1 MSEIVNAFSIDVE
14 DWFQVAAFAPYI
26 DRKDWDSLECRVE
39 RNVDVLLETLDKR
52 QVKATFFTLGWI
64 AERYPAMVGRI
75 VAGGHELAS
84 HGYGHHMIGELGPQL
99 FREDVVKAKAILESL
114 AGCEVI
120 GYRAP
125 SFSVGRD
132 TLWALDILAETGHSY
147 SSSIYPIKHDLYGMP
162 EAPRFAHQR
171 SGLLEIPATTIRLG
185 ERNYPASGGGYFRL
199 LPYPVSRWSV
209 QRVNRADR
217 QAAVFYCHPWEID
230 PGQPRMNQA
239 SSKSRFRHY
248 VNQTRMLG
256 KIDRLLR
263 DFRWGTVAQV
273 IAEPLAT
280 RDGIAVKASQTARG
294 VTAPLAN

>member
-1 MSEIVNAFSIDVE
+1 MNEIVNAFSIDVE
-14 DWFQVAAFAPYI
+14 DWFQVAAFASYI

-39 RNVDVLLETLDKR
+39 RNVDVLLETLDKH

-84 HGYGHHMIGELGPQL
+84 HGYGHHMVGELGPQL

-162 EAPRFAHQR
+162 DAPRFAHQR
-171 SGLLEIPATTIRLG
+171 SGLLEIPATSIRLG

-256 KIDRLLR
+256 KIDRLLG

-273 IAEPLAT
+273 IAGPTHHSLSREINQLAEKSV
-280 RDGIAVKASQTARG
+280 RS
-294 VTAPLAN
+294 VTV